1 MKNRILLFVMVIS
14 LGISGSLLSGCSSDY
29 LDTAPST
36 SVSEALI
43 GKSIDNLYMA
53 INGIHRKMVS
63 QDMAVQYLGGYPG
76 FMICMET
83 SADDM
88 TWAQDKEFKTTHQWQ
103 LQSLPES
110 KFTRTIWLSYYEF
123 ILNTNLI
130 LKYVDNFMDS
140 APQKARQVKGEAL
153 CFRAFSHFMLVQTY
167 GQRYRAG
174 MENSQPGVPYRLE
187 SGTQKMARNSVEEC
201 YRLIIRDLDE
211 AIGLLAGYVP
221 ESVSHFSQEVA
232 YGLRAR
238 VALARQDYATAAQ
251 NAALAIAAAEAR
263 GFKLMEGEELYN
275 GFADI
280 SDKTKEV
287 LWAALTLND
296 QTVNYYSFYAL
307 MSWNYN
313 SEPVRTGVKQISS
326 TLYQQIA
333 PTDLRRGWW
342 DETGTLPLPTANFKA
357 YPYSQ
362 RKFTARS
369 TGDVVGNVAFMRLA
383 ELYLMQA
390 EALARSGDDVSAQEV
405 LTRFAMTRDP
415 AYEPKNNHGEAL
427 INEIMIQR
435 RIELWGEGFRFYDL
449 KRLNEPL
456 DRTGSNFN
464 AGFCMILQAPASDPR
479 WQWAIPQDEMDA
491 NPLMEQNKY

>member
-1 MKNRILLFVMVIS
+1 MKRNIIYILLF
-14 LGISGSLLSGCSSDY
+14 SLLLGQKALFTACSDDY

-36 SVSEALI
+36 SVSENMI

-53 INGIHRKMVS
+53 LNGIHRKMVS

-76 FMICMET
+76 FMICMDA

-103 LQSLPES
+103 LQSVPES
-110 KFTRTIWLSYYEF
+110 AFTRTIWLSYYEF
-123 ILNTNLI
+123 ILNANLI
-130 LKYVDNFMDS
+130 LKYVDNFMES
-140 APQKARQVKGEAL
+140 SPEKARHVKGEAL
-153 CFRAFSHFMLVQTY
+153 CFRAFSHFMLVQLY
-167 GQRYRAG
+167 ARRYVAG
-174 MENSQPGVPYRLE
+174 SENSQPGVPYRLV
-187 SGTQKMARNSVEEC
+187 SGTTPMTRNSVEDC
-201 YRLIIRDLDE
+201 YRLINADLDA
-211 AIGLLAGYVP
+211 AIPLLEGYQPV
-221 ESVSHFSQEVA
+221 SVSHFSHEVA
-232 YGLRAR
+232 CGLKAR
-238 VALARQDYATAAQ
+238 VAMAQQDYGSAARY
-251 NAALAIAAAEAR
+251 AKLAITEAEQR
-263 GFKLMEGEELYN
+263 GFRLMAGNELYN

-280 SDKTKEV
+280 STKTKEAM
-287 LWAALTLND
+287 WAALTLND

-326 TLYQQIA
+326 WLYDQMA
-333 PTDLRRGWW
+333 PTDLRRSWW

-383 ELYLMQA
+383 ELYLTAA
-390 EALARSGDDVSAQEV
+390 EALARNGQDADARQLFLQFV
-405 LTRFAMTRDP
+405 LTRDP
-415 AYEPKNNHGEAL
+415 GYQPAGAIGQDL
-427 INEIMIQR
+427 IDEIMIHR
-435 RIELWGEGFRFYDL
+435 RVELWGEGFRFYDL

-456 DRTGSNFN
+456 DRKGSNFN

-491 NPLMEQNKY
+491 NPLMQQNEY